1 MLDAAEALAEH
12 RDAIILVGAQAIY
25 LHTGDANMTV
35 PEYTTDADFTVSPG
49 ELAERPLI
57 GDLLAA
63 RGFTLGEQPGRWV
76 SPEGIAVDFM
86 VPEALAGPGT
96 RGARL
101 GLHGKRAARRAKGLE
116 AALVDRDHRAI
127 DALDPNDPRSITLW
141 VAGPG
146 ALLVAKTHKIA
157 ERVGAPD
164 RLRDKDALDVLRL
177 LRAVDTSLL
186 VDRLTALADDEL
198 SAPVTVEARA
208 QLERLF
214 STAASEGA
222 TMAARAAGPGEDP
235 ATIATSLAALVNDLL
250 EGL

>member
-1 MLDAAEALAEH
+1 
-12 RDAIILVGAQAIY
+12 
-25 LHTGDANMTV
+25 MTIG
-35 PEYTTDADFTVSPG
+35 PSTPSIPTT
-49 ELAERPLI
+49 
-57 GDLLAA
+57 
-63 RGFTLGEQPGRWV
+63 PGRSRYGWR
-76 SPEGIAVDFM
+76 
-86 VPEALAGPGT
+86 GPAHSSWRRRT
-96 RGARL
+96 RS
-101 GLHGKRAARRAKGLE
+101 RA
-116 AALVDRDHRAI
+116 
-127 DALDPNDPRSITLW
+127 
-141 VAGPG
+141 
-146 ALLVAKTHKIA
+146 
-157 ERVGAPD
+157 VGAPD

-222 TMAARAAGPGEDP
+222 MMAARAAGPSEDP